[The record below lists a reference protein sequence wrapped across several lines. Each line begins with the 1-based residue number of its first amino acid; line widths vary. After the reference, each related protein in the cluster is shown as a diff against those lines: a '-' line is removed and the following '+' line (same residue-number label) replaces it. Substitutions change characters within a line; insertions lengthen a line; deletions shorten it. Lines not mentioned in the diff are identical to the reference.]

1 MDALGNTLLQYQK
14 AASRDDS
21 TTQPQEAKAPAAI
34 GVSVPEEPVWEKDE
48 ADEAAAPMVPAPE
61 KTEAAVSAPAP
72 LPADS
77 VPPKAPVPPKKEKP
91 KPKIT
96 VGEDGIITLSYEQPS
111 EKPAPPDVP
120 EPEPVVS
127 QAETHTYNTGKP
139 GPIPQ
144 RPRPSAAAREALFA
158 QFEDEDDE
166 TFPRG
171 SSDDDNDDDN
181 PPSPAARFLT
191 QTTQKA
197 AALERMLTPLVQL
210 LATKLARRQMQKT
223 EAANWPDP
231 VEVRQTPELSPR
243 KAGKFYTAVGKA
255 LRFRVRIASFLCLI
269 LAWICFQLPMAGMLG
284 QSVALQAGVSLVLT
298 LAVMVTALDVVTAGF
313 RQLFDLH
320 PALEALATLATLFSC
335 VDAATVMLGYGT
347 YLPFCA
353 IGAISLTTALWSN
366 RLTCTALRR
375 TMKTV
380 AMSKSPSALAAE
392 ENGETGGVL
401 LRSELD
407 GRGLV
412 RRSEQPDLCQ
422 TTYAR
427 VTPLLLLAALVLAI
441 AASLGGQGGYFL
453 HTFSALLSVGASF
466 AAFFA
471 FPLPYSLASKHL
483 QSSGVAI
490 AGYAG
495 CADIGKTRKIVLTDE
510 DLFPPGTLRFS
521 EINILEGVFVSKV
534 VSSTA
539 SLLARSGSGVMS
551 IFHELMTRR
560 GYDMVEVEQFQCHEG
575 GGLSGMVAGE
585 RVLVGSAG
593 FMNLM
598 GIRLPQNLNPEN
610 AICTAMEGE
619 LVGVFTVEYVP
630 VTSVQNALVTLLR
643 GKTQAIFALR
653 DFNITPRMIR
663 RLFRMPTDNFNFPPF
678 RERYRMAGATQ
689 GSAQRPLA
697 AIITRSGMLPLV
709 DAAESGRRLYT
720 TCRINTVLALVG
732 TAVGMFILFL
742 LCRAGSFDTANAGN
756 VLSFMLLW
764 ALPAVILSLGQ
775 NR

>member
-1 MDALGNTLLQYQK
+1 MEALGNTLLQYQK
-14 AASRDDS
+14 AATRDDLNP
-21 TTQPQEAKAPAAI
+21 QPQEAKAPAAI
-34 GVSVPEEPVWEKDE
+34 GVSAKEEPIWEKDE
-48 ADEAAAPMVPAPE
+48 ADQPTAPVVLAPEKAAAPLPSP
-61 KTEAAVSAPAP
+61 TEDSAPQ
-72 LPADS
+72 
-77 VPPKAPVPPKKEKP
+77 KAPVPPKKEKP

-96 VGEDGIITLSYEQPS
+96 VGEDGIITLSYGQSPED
-111 EKPAPPDVP
+111 PPVPEEPEP

-127 QAETHTYNTGKP
+127 QAETHTYNNKSD
-139 GPIPQ
+139 PIPQ
-144 RPRPSAAAREALFA
+144 RPRPSAATREALFS
-158 QFEDEDDE
+158 QFEAENDDE
-166 TFPRG
+166 E
-171 SSDDDNDDDN
+171 DDDNETS
-181 PPSPAARFLT
+181 SPAARFMA

-210 LATKLARRQMQKT
+210 LATKLARRQIQKT

-243 KAGKFYTAVGKA
+243 KAGRFYAAVGKA

-347 YLPFCA
+347 ELPFCA

-380 AMSKSPSALAAE
+380 AMSKYPSALSAE
-392 ENGETGGVL
+392 ENGETGRVL
-401 LRSELD
+401 VRSELA

-427 VTPLLLLAALVLAI
+427 VTPLLLLAALVLSVV
-441 AASLGGQGGYFL
+441 ASLGGQSGYFL
-453 HTFSALLSVGASF
+453 HTFSALLSVSASF
-466 AAFFA
+466 SAFFA
-471 FPLPYSLASKHL
+471 FPLPYSQAAKRL
-483 QSSGVAI
+483 QSSGVAM

-495 CADIGKTRKIVLTDE
+495 CADIGKTRKLVLTDE

-521 EINILEGVFVSKV
+521 EINILEGAFVSKV
-534 VSSTA
+534 VSCTA
-539 SLLARSGSGVMS
+539 SLLARSNSGVMS
-551 IFHELMTRR
+551 IFNELMTRR
-560 GYDMVEVEQFQCHEG
+560 GYDMVDVEQFQCHEG

-585 RVLVGSAG
+585 RVLVGSVG

-598 GIRLPQNLNPEN
+598 HIRLPHNLNPEN
-610 AICTAMEGE
+610 AICTALEGE
-619 LVGVFTVEYVP
+619 LVGVFTVEYIP
-630 VTSVQNALVTLLR
+630 IKSVQGALVTLFR

-653 DFNITPRMIR
+653 DFNITPRMVR

-678 RERYRMAGATQ
+678 RERYRMASAANQ
-689 GSAQRPLA
+689 SAQKPLA

-720 TCRINTVLALVG
+720 TCRINTILALAG
-732 TAVGMFILFL
+732 TAIGMFILFL

-756 VLSFMLLW
+756 VLSFMILW
-764 ALPAVILSLGQ
+764 ALPVLILSLGQ

>member
-1 MDALGNTLLQYQK
+1 M
-14 AASRDDS
+14 
-21 TTQPQEAKAPAAI
+21 
-34 GVSVPEEPVWEKDE
+34 GVSPKEAPVWEKDE
-48 ADEAAAPMVPAPE
+48 ADQPSAPVVLAPE
-61 KTEAAVSAPAP
+61 KTEAP
-72 LPADS
+72 LPSPTGDS
-77 VPPKAPVPPKKEKP
+77 VPPKASVPPKKEKP

-96 VGEDGIITLSYEQPS
+96 VGEDGIITLSYGQPQ
-111 EKPAPPDVP
+111 EELPVPEAP
-120 EPEPVVS
+120 EPEPIVS
-127 QAETHTYNTGKP
+127 QAETHTYNNSD
-139 GPIPQ
+139 PIPQ
-144 RPRPSAAAREALFA
+144 RPRPSQAAREALFS
-158 QFEDEDDE
+158 QPEDDD
-166 TFPRG
+166 G
-171 SSDDDNDDDN
+171 DDDSGEAFAQAEADDDTA
-181 PPSPAARFLT
+181 SPAARFMA

-231 VEVRQTPELSPR
+231 VEVRQAPELSPR
-243 KAGKFYTAVGKA
+243 KAGKFYAAVGKA

-269 LAWICFQLPMAGMLG
+269 LAWIGFQLPMAGMLG

-380 AMSKSPSALAAE
+380 AMSKYPSALAAE
-392 ENGETGGVL
+392 ENGDTGRVL
-401 LRSELD
+401 VRSELA

-427 VTPLLLLAALVLAI
+427 VAPLLLLAALVLSVV
-441 AASLGGQGGYFL
+441 ASLGSQGGYFL
-453 HTFSALLSVGASF
+453 HTFSALLSVSASF

-471 FPLPYSLASKHL
+471 FPLPYSLASKRL
-483 QSSGVAI
+483 QSSGVAM

-495 CADIGKTRKIVLTDE
+495 CADIGRTRKIVLTDE

-521 EINILEGVFVSKV
+521 EINILEGAFVSKV
-534 VSSTA
+534 VSCTA
-539 SLLARSGSGVMS
+539 SLLAGTNSGVMS
-551 IFHELMTRR
+551 IFNELMTRR
-560 GYDMVEVEQFQCHEG
+560 GYDMVEVEQFVCHEG
-575 GGLSGMVAGE
+575 GGLSGIVAGE

-619 LVGVFTVEYVP
+619 LVGVFTVEYIP
-630 VTSVQNALVTLLR
+630 VKSVQSALVTLFR

-653 DFNITPRMIR
+653 DFNITPRMVR
-663 RLFRMPTDNFNFPPF
+663 RLFKMPTDNFNFPPF
-678 RERYRMAGATQ
+678 RERYRIASATNQ
-689 GSAQRPLA
+689 SAQKPLA

-720 TCRINTVLALVG
+720 TCRINTILALAG
-732 TAVGMFILFL
+732 TAIGMFILFL
-742 LCRAGSFDTANAGN
+742 LFRAGSFDTANAGN
-756 VLSFMLLW
+756 VLSFMILW